1 MPVSRLV
8 LSWVVAQASVTTEP
22 PPETSEAAIANGWD
36 EPEPEPEPAEP
47 RPTPDPEAQRAAVEA
62 AAAKEAQDRRAWQ
75 LRQHN
80 RFRGMMIS
88 GFTILGA
95 VYGGSVLVGALAID
109 LGHDNDS
116 DRQLRYG
123 RRMFIPLGGPFAA
136 APVSRSAT
144 LGVLTVAAGA
154 GQVLGLSLGIAGA
167 VKMRQFPNPDRDRFA
182 FGVTPTPDGAALGVV
197 GRF

>member
-1 MPVSRLV
+1 MITHTLLATTLV
-8 LSWVVAQASVTTEP
+8 LSAS
-22 PPETSEAAIANGWD
+22 AAAPAGAAANGWD
-36 EPEPEPEPAEP
+36 ESPPAPEPSPAVTPEPAVAGSVP
-47 RPTPDPEAQRAAVEA
+47 MQAPDDADEER
-62 AAAKEAQDRRAWQ
+62 KWR

-109 LGHDNDS
+109 LSRDDDNE
-116 DRQLRYG
+116 RQLRYG

-154 GQVLGLSLGIAGA
+154 GQILGLSLGIAGA
-167 VKMRQFPNPDRDRFA
+167 VKLKQYPNPDAHRFA
-182 FGVTPTPDGAALGVV
+182 FGAAPTPDGAAFGFQ

>member
-1 MPVSRLV
+1 MITH
-8 LSWVVAQASVTTEP
+8 AIVTTGLALSTALASTQPEP
-22 PPETSEAAIANGWD
+22 AASGAAANGWD
-36 EPEPEPEPAEP
+36 EPAVAAPSPAHDPSVTGGAP
-47 RPTPDPEAQRAAVEA
+47 RPPTNEADEA
-62 AAAKEAQDRRAWQ
+62 DEARRWQ
-75 LRQHN
+75 LRQRN

-109 LGHDNDS
+109 LSRDDDD

-123 RRMFIPLGGPFAA
+123 RRMFVPLGGPFAA

-154 GQVLGLSLGIAGA
+154 GQILGLSLGIAGA
-167 VKMRQFPNPDRDRFA
+167 VKLRDYPDPDRGRFA
-182 FGVTPTPDGAALGVV
+182 FGAAPTPDGAAFGVR

>member
-1 MPVSRLV
+1 MVTSHILSFV
-8 LSWVVAQASVTTEP
+8 LSVSMQAPVEGESQPAVD
-22 PPETSEAAIANGWD
+22 NGWD
-36 EPEPEPEPAEP
+36 EGDSTAAPVPVAEP
-47 RPTPDPEAQRAAVEA
+47 PAPAAVSTTPAPPTEA
-62 AAAKEAQDRRAWQ
+62 DDERLWR

-95 VYGGSVLVGALAID
+95 VYGGSVLIGALAID
-109 LGHDNDS
+109 LGNDNDN
-116 DRQLRYG
+116 DRQRRYG
-123 RRMFIPLGGPFAA
+123 RRMFIPFGGPFAA

-154 GQVLGLSLGIAGA
+154 GQLLGLSLGIAGA
-167 VKMRQFPNPDRDRFA
+167 VKLREFPNPDARRFA
-182 FGVTPTPDGAALGVV
+182 FGVAPTADGAQVGLS